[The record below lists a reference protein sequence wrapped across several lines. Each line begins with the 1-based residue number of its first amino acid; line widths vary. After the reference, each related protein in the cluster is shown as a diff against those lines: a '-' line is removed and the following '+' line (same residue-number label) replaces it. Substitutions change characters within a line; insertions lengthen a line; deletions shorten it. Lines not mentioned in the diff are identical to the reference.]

1 MMLPPLSFHF
11 TAATIFEGPNNI
23 KLYIYAGIEFDKRTL
38 IGSVKLGGQGKSSPP
53 LYTIRQCS
61 KTVWVVKKSEV
72 PIIQCT
78 QVKGSMPKFSAWELV
93 ASPGVDPALVI
104 GLTISIDWFCK
115 VCSMENIK
123 YYQ

>member
-1 MMLPPLSFHF
+1 M
-11 TAATIFEGPNNI
+11 
-23 KLYIYAGIEFDKRTL
+23 KLYVYAGIEFDERTL
-38 IGSVKLGGQGKSSPP
+38 IGSVKLGGQGKNSPP

-61 KTVWVVKKSEV
+61 KTVWAVKKNEV
-72 PIIQCT
+72 PVILIT
-78 QVKGSMPKFSAWELV
+78 QGKGLMPKFTAWELV

-115 VCSMENIK
+115 VCSVENIK